1 MSSRGVFITGTDTN
15 VGKTTFSAL
24 LVSALK
30 RRQNLVRYFKPIQT
44 GRDSDTATVARLARL
59 TSNDV
64 SEPIYEFPEPISPN
78 RAALLNGQEIEID
91 RIKTTFLMNGCLSDA
106 FRVIEGAGGL
116 LVPINAKQTVRD
128 LALALGFPL
137 VIVAS
142 TRLGTINH
150 TLLTVEA
157 ARTAGC
163 RILGLVLNGEEDHGL
178 AKLLA
183 ELTDL
188 PVLANIEPLRTLNPD
203 WIGELADG
211 LFSYDA
217 FNLIASSKGRD

>member
-1 MSSRGVFITGTDTN
+1 MA
-15 VGKTTFSAL
+15 K
-24 LVSALK
+24 K
-30 RRQNLVRYFKPIQT
+30 
-44 GRDSDTATVARLARL
+44 
-59 TSNDV
+59 
-64 SEPIYEFPEPISPN
+64 
-78 RAALLNGQEIEID
+78 IEID

-142 TRLGTINH
+142 TRLGTINN
-150 TLLTVEA
+150 TITYGVPKQ
-157 ARTAGC
+157 
-163 RILGLVLNGEEDHGL
+163 LGLGLSHFGFGSEREEDHGL

-217 FNLIASSKGRD
+217 FNLIASK